1 MTHSWQ
7 ESRATMADQSKL
19 DVAHPATEEPD
30 ASCGRTLRIV
40 NSLATAFLSGM
51 HPHDAAR
58 QAVEEIGAWLDGVR
72 VSCYLRDG
80 PDTFRIVHSVSST
93 DALAP
98 VTGFLAKPPT
108 DWMRRYGDTL
118 VINDSRTDA
127 RLAPIEA
134 IVSELQ
140 TASLVCAPLARNGKA
155 YGALTLA
162 AAAPRQWTPGEVE
175 MVTDVAQAL
184 SLGMQKAR
192 ADEKRAA
199 AEAELLAHRDHLQQL
214 VEDRTRHLRDAKE
227 RAERADRGKTEFLSN
242 VSHELRTPLHSILSF
257 ARLGADRLR
266 GDVIDSQKL
275 ALYLDRIIASA
286 ESLRSMVDDLLT
298 LSRLGTDHT
307 AHVQASHDLGSL
319 LDAAIWEVRDTLHA
333 RGQSVVRH
341 FETRDL
347 AVWCDRDH
355 IVLALYHLLTNA
367 SKFAPEGRDIVVTVH
382 ATTILP
388 VGDGEHA
395 GPIPALE
402 VSVRDQGPGIPDEEL
417 ESIFEKFVQ
426 SSRTRTGAGGKGL
439 GLAICRQIIRLH
451 RADIRATNH
460 PDGGAVFTFQVPR
473 RRPDAGATTVSESP
487 ATQESNPR
495 WLH

>member
-1 MTHSWQ
+1 
-7 ESRATMADQSKL
+7 
-19 DVAHPATEEPD
+19 
-30 ASCGRTLRIV
+30 
-40 NSLATAFLSGM
+40 
-51 HPHDAAR
+51 
-58 QAVEEIGAWLDGVR
+58 
-72 VSCYLRDG
+72 
-80 PDTFRIVHSVSST
+80 
-93 DALAP
+93 
-98 VTGFLAKPPT
+98 
-108 DWMRRYGDTL
+108 
-118 VINDSRTDA
+118 
-127 RLAPIEA
+127 
-134 IVSELQ
+134 
-140 TASLVCAPLARNGKA
+140 
-155 YGALTLA
+155 
-162 AAAPRQWTPGEVE
+162 
-175 MVTDVAQAL
+175 
-184 SLGMQKAR
+184 
-192 ADEKRAA
+192 
-199 AEAELLAHRDHLQQL
+199 
-214 VEDRTRHLRDAKE
+214 
-227 RAERADRGKTEFLSN
+227 
-242 VSHELRTPLHSILSF
+242 
-257 ARLGADRLR
+257 
-266 GDVIDSQKL
+266 
-275 ALYLDRIIASA
+275 
-286 ESLRSMVDDLLT
+286 
-298 LSRLGTDHT
+298 
-307 AHVQASHDLGSL
+307 
-319 LDAAIWEVRDTLHA
+319 
-333 RGQSVVRH
+333 VVRH